1 MTRRSIVE
9 VAMAGAQ
16 FVRGFVAPNGLAV
29 LTLDRPRALN
39 AMNLDMDL
47 AYRSYLDEWASDPA
61 VKAVLIEGSTSR
73 AFSAG
78 MDVKWVVSALQDL
91 DSPLL
96 QKVFSAE
103 YSLICAIA
111 RYKKPYVSFM
121 DGITMGFGFGLSGHG
136 CYRVV
141 TEKTML
147 AMPELAI
154 GIFPDV
160 GFANIAARSPGK
172 GALGAYLALT
182 GARVNNPADALYA
195 GLGTHFVPSEKLSLL
210 KGTLLQKNLSDSAHE
225 LVQDVL
231 SEYSQEPASEPH
243 LKGLLPSIVSC
254 FDGGNSVLDCIQ
266 ALKKEQLSSDSVV
279 SQWASAALTSIQK
292 SAPFGLFV
300 TQKHFSSVASA
311 VSKPK
316 DVDALSEIEGV
327 MKTEYRIALRMAV
340 RNDFTEGVRAVLID
354 KDQNP
359 KWQPPTLEDVNLADV
374 NAVFSPFENELDEL
388 SV

>member
-1 MTRRSIVE
+1 
-9 VAMAGAQ
+9 MAGEQ
-16 FVRGFVAPNGLAV
+16 FVRGFVAPNGLPV

-111 RYKKPYVSFM
+111 HYKRPYVSFM
-121 DGITMGFGFGLSGHG
+121 DGITMGFGVGLSGHG
-136 CYRVV
+136 RYRIV

-154 GIFPDV
+154 GLFTDV

-172 GALGAYLALT
+172 RALGAYLALT
-182 GARVNNPADALYA
+182 GARKDLY
-195 GLGTHFVPSEKLSLL
+195 
-210 KGTLLQKNLSDSAHE
+210 DSAHE
-225 LVQDVL
+225 LVQDML

-243 LKGLLPSIVSC
+243 LKGLLPSILSC
-254 FDGGNSVLDCIQ
+254 FDCGNSVFDCIQ
-266 ALKKEQLSSDSVV
+266 VLKKEQLSFDSVV
-279 SQWASAALTSIQK
+279 SQWASATLTSIQK

-327 MKTEYRIALRMAV
+327 MKTEYRVALRMAV

-359 KWQPPTLEDVNLADV
+359 KWQPPTLEDVNLVDV
-374 NAVFSPFENELDEL
+374 NAVFSPFEKELDEL